1 MSTMAG
7 KSVGELLRIYRDS
20 RVKPAEVVADCI
32 DAIDTRDRVAGA
44 FLEVFRDEA
53 MKRAE
58 ELGGEDPEGLPLY
71 GIPVAVKDNICTRGM
86 PTTCGSRILAG
97 YRPPYDATAVERLTA
112 AGAVIIGKTNM
123 DEFAMGSSNEHSA
136 FGRVRNPWN
145 EECAPGGSSGGSAAA
160 VAAGMVP
167 AALGSDTGGSIRQPA
182 SFCGVTGLKGTYGR
196 ISRYG
201 LVAFASSFDQ
211 IGPIANDA
219 EGCAL
224 LMQAL
229 AGPDGRDSTA
239 IEAECPDLLSDLD
252 AGFAGLSVGVPEELG
267 GWDLDPASA
276 AALDE
281 ASRAL
286 SAAGSDSGAVSLPG
300 METSIACYYVIANA
314 EASSNLARFD
324 GVRYGMRAG
333 GDTIDS
339 LYSSTRTAGFG
350 EEVKRR
356 ILLGT
361 YVLSAGYYDAYYGKA
376 LAVREMIRE
385 AFRDIFSRIDLL
397 MLPTTPGPAF
407 RLGERIDDPVSMYL
421 SDIFT
426 TPANLAGL
434 PAVSIP
440 AGLSAEGLPVGIQLI
455 AGAGREDILLRG
467 ARGLEKLFRF
477 RERFVP
483 GGGEV

>member
-1 MSTMAG
+1 
-7 KSVGELLRIYRDS
+7 
-20 RVKPAEVVADCI
+20 
-32 DAIDTRDRVAGA
+32 
-44 FLEVFRDEA
+44 
-53 MKRAE
+53 
-58 ELGGEDPEGLPLY
+58 
-71 GIPVAVKDNICTRGM
+71 VAVKDNICTRGM
-86 PTTCGSRILAG
+86 PTTCGSKILAG
-97 YRPPYDATAVERLTA
+97 YRPPYDATVVERLTA
-112 AGAVIIGKTNM
+112 AGAIIIGKTNM
-123 DEFAMGSSNEHSA
+123 DEFGMGSSNEYSA

-211 IGPIANDA
+211 IGPLAGDT

-229 AGPDGRDSTA
+229 AGPDGRDATA
-239 IEAECPDLLSDLD
+239 IEEDCPDLL
-252 AGFAGLSVGVPEELG
+252 AGLDSGLTGLSFAISGEMK
-267 GWDLDPASA
+267 GWELDPAA
-276 AALDE
+276 VAALDE
-281 ASRAL
+281 AFRTI
-286 SAAGSDSGAVSLPG
+286 SAAGSSPETVALPD
-300 METSIACYYVIANA
+300 METSIASYYVIANA

-324 GVRYGMRAG
+324 GVRYGLRV
-333 GDTIDS
+333 DSDS
-339 LYSSTRTAGFG
+339 LGGLYAATRTAGFG

-361 YVLSAGYYDAYYGKA
+361 YVLSGGYYDEYYGKA
-376 LAVREMIRE
+376 LTVRKMITE
-385 AFRDIFSRIDLL
+385 AYRDIFSRIDLL

-407 RLGERIDDPVSMYL
+407 RLGERLDDPVSMYL

-440 AGLSAEGLPVGIQLI
+440 AGLSADGLPVGIQRV
-455 AGAGREDILLRG
+455 AGVGREDLLLRG

-483 GGGEV
+483 GGGEA